1 MIRIMQDMK
10 GTSGCNPFAFI
21 NCHGQQFSAAISGF
35 SSMRFAS
42 CRRRCAYG
50 LPLALL
56 ARGLAMAVPESS
68 PYDCWERARVD
79 PVVLPEQFAQ
89 VRTVFGYGSLIF
101 RPGFQYKRTGS
112 CCWGGFGF
120 SNQLDILG
128 GW

>member
-1 MIRIMQDMK
+1 
-10 GTSGCNPFAFI
+10 
-21 NCHGQQFSAAISGF
+21 
-35 SSMRFAS
+35 
-42 CRRRCAYG
+42 
-50 LPLALL
+50 
-56 ARGLAMAVPESS
+56 MAVPESS